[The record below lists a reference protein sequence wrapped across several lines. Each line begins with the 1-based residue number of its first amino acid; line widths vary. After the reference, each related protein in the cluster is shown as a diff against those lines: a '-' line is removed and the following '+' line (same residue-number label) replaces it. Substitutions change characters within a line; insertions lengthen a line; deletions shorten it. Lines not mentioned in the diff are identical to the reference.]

1 LVPAPELPNPELKLL
16 EHKEKKLY
24 VAILRI
30 IFITKL
36 LLNISKRFKNKFMEL
51 TCVVKA

>member
-16 EHKEKKLY
+16 EHKEKKLH

-36 LLNISKRFKNKFMEL
+36 LLNTTKRLKNKVKEL